1 MPWFSV
7 ETEYIWRGQFMRN
20 RRRIEAVDRESARQA
35 VLMILSRR
43 LCGAQVQQIDV
54 TAMRTAP
61 TVETATQLKLK
72 LDN

>member
-7 ETEYIWRGQFMRN
+7 ETEYIWRGQSMRSCH
-20 RRRIEAVDRESARQA
+20 RIEAVDRESARQA
-35 VLMILSRR
+35 ALMMLSRR
-43 LCGAQVQQIDV
+43 LRGAQVQQIDV
-54 TAMRTAP
+54 TAMHTAP